1 MATDDFNRSN
11 ADTLGSPWL
20 VTTAGDYGIRSNQAA
35 PLNGTGRVNCWR
47 RDVTSGNANVKVTL
61 KTTGAGNARVI
72 FRANAAGT
80 SYMEAVFA
88 AAGAYTLINQYSGGT
103 ETQVGDFYFPG
114 TAFQADDI
122 LEVNCDGS
130 DLQLWRTRSGTR
142 TRVNAATTSSFNST
156 EYGYGFGVVNDTN
169 ARFDDFEVTAIGGST
184 PLSAGTAS
192 FVSSGPGGISVSA
205 TAPADGTGAGPTYQ
219 WERNSDGGSYSD
231 VSGAT
236 SLTLTDSTATT
247 AGVLYRYRCKQTR
260 GSETVTTN
268 AVAAQFYS
276 GGAISSGAG
285 GVSRGR
291 LVNAGGV

>member
-11 ADTLGSPWL
+11 ADTLGSPWS
-20 VTTAGDYGIRSNQAA
+20 AHGDAVWGIRSNQAA
-35 PLNGTGRVNCWR
+35 LVSGTSRCVATR
-47 RDVTSGNANVKVTL
+47 RDVASGNVNIKVKVTEVDS
-61 KTTGAGNARVI
+61 AGVRIV
-72 FRANAAGT
+72 FRSNSAGT
-80 SYMEAVFA
+80 SFVEAFYSV
-88 AAGAYTLINQYSGGT
+88 AGAYTVINTVVSGT
-103 ETQVGDFYFPG
+103 ETAVSDFTFPG
-114 TAFQADDI
+114 SSVQNGDI
-122 LEVNCDGS
+122 IEVNADGADI
-130 DLQLWRTRSGTR
+130 DLYRTRGGTR
-142 TRVNAATTSSFNST
+142 TLINGTGSSSHNST
-156 EYGYGFGVVNDTN
+156 EIGHGICSVANTALRY
-169 ARFDDFEVTAIGGST
+169 DDFEVTAIGGST

-231 VSGAT
+231 VRGAT